1 MKKILSLFLVFTLVF
16 SLSACGS
23 NSKEKDNETE
33 SQTET
38 VQEVDLTTC
47 VTGLRDRVVEVNT
60 KPDWMD
66 GVKFDEKYVKS
77 VKSDD
82 SKVDMTKAGEYQ
94 LTYNI
99 TGVESKAFIAK
110 DVKVIKKVT
119 VTVKEKMTEEEKAS
133 EEQKTAEAQKQ
144 DVKPVIEEKE
154 SGNSDK
160 NSSSSKPN
168 NNSSSNSDN
177 SSPSKPAP
185 APSKPAPS
193 KPSKPAPNEPAKP
206 SKPAHQHD
214 WKTEYKTVHHEAQY
228 RNEPVYE
235 DQIVYEDRPV
245 YKWQAYWTCNGCGQR
260 FNSENDV
267 LGHVLL
273 ECGTGYT
280 AHEEKVQTGT
290 EQVQVGTNRVQ
301 VGTNQVLVKDAWD
314 EQVPNGQ
321 SCSCGARK

>member
-66 GVKFDEKYVKS
+66 GIKFDEKYVKS

-99 TGVESKAFIAK
+99 TGVESKDFIAK
-110 DVKVIKKVT
+110 DVKVIKK

-168 NNSSSNSDN
+168 NNSSSSSDN
-177 SSPSKPAP
+177 SSPSKPN
-185 APSKPAPS
+185 KPAPS
-193 KPSKPAPNEPAKP
+193 EPAKP

-245 YKWQAYWTCNGCGQR
+245 YKWSAYWTCNECGAR
-260 FNSENDV
+260 FNDIYDIKD
-267 LGHVLL
+267 HVLY
-273 ECGTGYT
+273 ECGGGYT
-280 AHEEKVQTGT
+280 AHEEKIQTGT

-301 VGTNQVLVKDAWD
+301 VGTNPVLVKEAWD
-314 EQVPNGQ
+314 EKVPNGQ

>member
-66 GVKFDEKYVKS
+66 GIKFDEKYVKS
-77 VKSDD
+77 VKADD

-99 TGVESKAFIAK
+99 TGVESKDFIAK
-110 DVKVIKKVT
+110 DVKVIKK

-168 NNSSSNSDN
+168 NNSSSSSDN

-185 APSKPAPS
+185 SKPNKPAPS
-193 KPSKPAPNEPAKP
+193 EPAKP

-214 WKTEYKTVHHEAQY
+214 WQPVYTTVHHEAQY
-228 RNEPVYE
+228 KTEPVYKDE
-235 DQIVYEDRPV
+235 IVYEDRPV
-245 YKWQAYWTCNGCGQR
+245 YKWSAYWTCNECHQR
-260 FNSENDV
+260 FENEFDV
-267 LGHVLL
+267 ADHAMY
-273 ECGTGYT
+273 ECGGGWT
-280 AHEEKVQTGT
+280 AHKEKIQTGT
-290 EQVQVGTNRVQ
+290 EQVQVGTNKVQ
-301 VGTNQVLVKDAWD
+301 IGTNQVLVKEAWD
-314 EQVPNGQ
+314 EKVQNGYT
-321 SCSCGARK
+321 CSCGQSKK

>member
-66 GVKFDEKYVKS
+66 GVRFDEKYVKS
-77 VKSDD
+77 VKADD

-99 TGVESKAFIAK
+99 TGVESKDFIAK
-110 DVKVIKKVT
+110 DVKVIKK

-144 DVKPVIEEKE
+144 DIKPVIEEKE

-168 NNSSSNSDN
+168 NNSSSSSDN
-177 SSPSKPAP
+177 SSPSKPN
-185 APSKPAPS
+185 KPAPS
-193 KPSKPAPNEPAKP
+193 EPAKP
-206 SKPAHQHD
+206 NKPAHSHD

-228 RNEPVYE
+228 RNEPVYKDE
-235 DQIVYEDRPV
+235 IVYEDRPV
-245 YKWQAYWTCNGCGQR
+245 YKWQAYWTCNECGQR
-260 FNSENDV
+260 FENEFDV
-267 LGHVLL
+267 ADHAMY
-273 ECGTGYT
+273 ECGGGWT
-280 AHEEKVQTGT
+280 AHKEKIQTGT
-290 EQVQVGTNRVQ
+290 EQVQVGTNKVQ
-301 VGTNQVLVKDAWD
+301 IGTNPVLVKDAWD

>member
-66 GVKFDEKYVKS
+66 GVRFDEKYVKS

-99 TGVESKAFIAK
+99 TGVESKDFIAK
-110 DVKVIKKVT
+110 DVKVIKK

-168 NNSSSNSDN
+168 NNSSSSSDN
-177 SSPSKPAP
+177 SSPSKPN
-185 APSKPAPS
+185 KPAPS
-193 KPSKPAPNEPAKP
+193 EPAKP

-228 RNEPVYE
+228 KTEPVYKDE
-235 DQIVYEDRPV
+235 IVYEDRPV
-245 YKWQAYWTCNGCGQR
+245 YKWQAYWTCNGCGAR
-260 FNSENDV
+260 FNSDQEA
-267 LGHVLL
+267 GEHVLF

-290 EQVQVGTNRVQ
+290 EQVQVGTNKVQ
-301 VGTNQVLVKDAWD
+301 IGTNQVLVKDAWD

-321 SCSCGARK
+321 VCTGCGARK

>member
-66 GVKFDEKYVKS
+66 GVRFDEKYVKS

-99 TGVESKAFIAK
+99 TGVESKDFIAK
-110 DVKVIKKVT
+110 DVKVIKK

-168 NNSSSNSDN
+168 NNSSSSSDN

-185 APSKPAPS
+185 SKPN
-193 KPSKPAPNEPAKP
+193 KPAPNEPAKP

-214 WKTEYKTVHHEAQY
+214 WQPVYTTVHHEAQY

-260 FNSENDV
+260 FNSDQEA
-267 LGHVLL
+267 GEHVLF

-280 AHEEKVQTGT
+280 AHEEKIQTGT
-290 EQVQVGTNRVQ
+290 EQVQVGTNKVQ
-301 VGTNQVLVKDAWD
+301 IGTNQVLVKDAWD
-314 EQVPNGQ
+314 EKVQNGYT
-321 SCSCGARK
+321 CSCGQNKK

>member
-66 GVKFDEKYVKS
+66 GIKFDEKYVKS
-77 VKSDD
+77 VKADD

-99 TGVESKAFIAK
+99 TGVESKDFIAK
-110 DVKVIKKVT
+110 DVKVIKK

-144 DVKPVIEEKE
+144 DIKPVIEEKE

-168 NNSSSNSDN
+168 NNSSSSSDN

-185 APSKPAPS
+185 SKPNKPAPS
-193 KPSKPAPNEPAKP
+193 EPAKP

-228 RNEPVYE
+228 RNEPVYKDE
-235 DQIVYEDRPV
+235 IVYEDRPV
-245 YKWQAYWTCNGCGQR
+245 YKWQAYWTCT
-260 FNSENDV
+260 
-267 LGHVLL
+267 
-273 ECGTGYT
+273 ECGKRFDNEKDAGRHAVAICGGGYS
-280 AHEEKVQTGT
+280 AHKEQVQTGT
-290 EQVQVGTNRVQ
+290 EQVQVGTNKVQ
-301 VGTNQVLVKDAWD
+301 IGTNPVLVKDAWD

>member
-66 GVKFDEKYVKS
+66 GIKFDEKYVKS

-99 TGVESKAFIAK
+99 TGVESKDFIAK
-110 DVKVIKKVT
+110 DVKVIKK

-168 NNSSSNSDN
+168 NNSSSSSDN
-177 SSPSKPAP
+177 SSPSKPN
-185 APSKPAPS
+185 KPAPS
-193 KPSKPAPNEPAKP
+193 EPAKP
-206 SKPAHQHD
+206 SKPAHSHD

-245 YKWQAYWTCNGCGQR
+245 YKWSAYWTCNECNQR
-260 FNSENDV
+260 FENEKDV
-267 LGHVLL
+267 ARHALMI
-273 ECGTGYT
+273 CGGGWT
-280 AHEEKVQTGT
+280 AHEEKIQTGT

-301 VGTNQVLVKDAWD
+301 VGTNPVLVKDAWD

>member
-66 GVKFDEKYVKS
+66 GIKFDEKYVKS
-77 VKSDD
+77 VKADD

-99 TGVESKAFIAK
+99 TGVESKDFIAK

-119 VTVKEKMTEEEKAS
+119 VREKMTEEEKAS

-168 NNSSSNSDN
+168 NNSSSSSDN
-177 SSPSKPAP
+177 SSPSKPN
-185 APSKPAPS
+185 KPAPS
-193 KPSKPAPNEPAKP
+193 EPAKP

-228 RNEPVYE
+228 RNEPVYKDE
-235 DQIVYEDRPV
+235 IVYEDRPV
-245 YKWQAYWTCNGCGQR
+245 YKWQAYWTCNECNQR
-260 FNSENDV
+260 FEDEYDV
-267 LGHVLL
+267 ADHAMY
-273 ECGTGYT
+273 ECGGGWT
-280 AHEEKVQTGT
+280 AHKEKVQTGT
-290 EQVQVGTNRVQ
+290 EQVQVGTNKVQ
-301 VGTNQVLVKDAWD
+301 IGTNPVLVKDAWD

>member
-66 GVKFDEKYVKS
+66 GVRFDEKYVKS

-99 TGVESKAFIAK
+99 TGVESKDFIAK
-110 DVKVIKKVT
+110 DVKVIKK

-168 NNSSSNSDN
+168 NNSSSSSDN
-177 SSPSKPAP
+177 SSPSKPSNP
-185 APSKPAPS
+185 APS
-193 KPSKPAPNEPAKP
+193 EPAKP

-228 RNEPVYE
+228 RNEPVYKDE
-235 DQIVYEDRPV
+235 IVYEDRPV
-245 YKWQAYWTCNGCGQR
+245 YKWQAYWTCNECGQR
-260 FNSENDV
+260 FDNEFDV
-267 LGHVLL
+267 ADHAMY
-273 ECGTGYT
+273 ECGGGWT
-280 AHEEKVQTGT
+280 AHEEKIQTGT
-290 EQVQVGTNRVQ
+290 EQVQVGTNKVQ
-301 VGTNQVLVKDAWD
+301 IGTNPVLVKEAWD
-314 EQVPNGQ
+314 EKVPNGQ

>member
-110 DVKVIKKVT
+110 DVKVIKKVI
-119 VTVKEKMTEEEKAS
+119 VRENMTEEEKAS
-133 EEQKTAEAQKQ
+133 EEQKTEESQKQ

-168 NNSSSNSDN
+168 NNSSSSSDN

-185 APSKPAPS
+185 SKPNKPAPS
-193 KPSKPAPNEPAKP
+193 EPAKP
-206 SKPAHQHD
+206 SKPAHSHD

-228 RNEPVYE
+228 RNEPIYKDE
-235 DQIVYEDRPV
+235 IVYEDRPV
-245 YKWQAYWTCNGCGQR
+245 YKWQAYWTCNECSQR
-260 FNSENDV
+260 FEDEFAV
-267 LGHVLL
+267 ADHAMY
-273 ECGTGYT
+273 ECGGGWT
-280 AHEEKVQTGT
+280 AHKEKIQTGT
-290 EQVQVGTNRVQ
+290 EQVQVGTNKVQ
-301 VGTNQVLVKDAWD
+301 IGTNQVLVKEAWD
-314 EQVPNGQ
+314 EKVPNGQ
-321 SCSCGARK
+321 VCTGCGAKK

>member
-66 GVKFDEKYVKS
+66 GIKFDEKYVKS
-77 VKSDD
+77 VKADD

-99 TGVESKAFIAK
+99 TGVESKDFIAK

-119 VTVKEKMTEEEKAS
+119 VREKMTEEEKAS

-168 NNSSSNSDN
+168 NNSSSSSDN
-177 SSPSKPAP
+177 SSPSKPN
-185 APSKPAPS
+185 KPAPS
-193 KPSKPAPNEPAKP
+193 EPAKP

-228 RNEPVYE
+228 RNEPVYKDE
-235 DQIVYEDRPV
+235 IVYEDRPV
-245 YKWQAYWTCNGCGQR
+245 YKWQAYWTCNGCGAR
-260 FNSENDV
+260 FNSDQEA
-267 LGHVLL
+267 GEHVLF

-280 AHEEKVQTGT
+280 AHEEKIQTGT
-290 EQVQVGTNRVQ
+290 EQVQVGTNKVQ
-301 VGTNQVLVKDAWD
+301 IGTNQVLVKDAWD
-314 EQVPNGQ
+314 EKVPNGQ
-321 SCSCGARK
+321 VCTGCGAKK

>member
-66 GVKFDEKYVKS
+66 GVRFDEKYVKS

-99 TGVESKAFIAK
+99 TGVESKDFIAK
-110 DVKVIKKVT
+110 DVKVIKK

-168 NNSSSNSDN
+168 NNSSSSSDN
-177 SSPSKPAP
+177 SSPSKPN
-185 APSKPAPS
+185 KPAPS
-193 KPSKPAPNEPAKP
+193 EPAKP

-228 RNEPVYE
+228 RNEPVYKDE
-235 DQIVYEDRPV
+235 IVYEDRPV
-245 YKWQAYWTCNGCGQR
+245 YKWQAYWTCNECNQR
-260 FNSENDV
+260 FEDEYDV
-267 LGHVLL
+267 ADHAMY
-273 ECGTGYT
+273 ECGGGWT
-280 AHEEKVQTGT
+280 AHKEKVQTGT
-290 EQVQVGTNRVQ
+290 EQVQVGTNKVQ
-301 VGTNQVLVKDAWD
+301 IGTNPVLVKDAWD

>member
-66 GVKFDEKYVKS
+66 GVRFNEKYVKS
-77 VKSDD
+77 VKADD

-99 TGVESKAFIAK
+99 TGVESKDFIAK
-110 DVKVIKKVT
+110 DVKVIKK

-144 DVKPVIEEKE
+144 AVKPVIEEKE

-168 NNSSSNSDN
+168 NNSSSSSDN
-177 SSPSKPAP
+177 SSPSKPN
-185 APSKPAPS
+185 KPAPS
-193 KPSKPAPNEPAKP
+193 EPAKP

-245 YKWQAYWTCNGCGQR
+245 YKWQAYWTCT
-260 FNSENDV
+260 
-267 LGHVLL
+267 
-273 ECGTGYT
+273 ECGKRFETEYDAGAHALFECGGGYS
-280 AHEEKVQTGT
+280 AHREQVQTGT
-290 EQVQVGTNRVQ
+290 EQVQVGTNKVQ
-301 VGTNQVLVKDAWD
+301 IGTNQVLVKDAWD
-314 EQVPNGQ
+314 EKVQNGYT
-321 SCSCGARK
+321 CSCGQNKK

>member
-38 VQEVDLTTC
+38 VQEFDLTTC

-77 VKSDD
+77 VKADD

-99 TGVESKAFIAK
+99 TGVESKDFIAK

-168 NNSSSNSDN
+168 NNSSSSSDN
-177 SSPSKPAP
+177 SSPSKPN
-185 APSKPAPS
+185 KPAPS
-193 KPSKPAPNEPAKP
+193 EPAKP

-214 WKTEYKTVHHEAQY
+214 WQPVYTTVHHEAQY
-228 RNEPVYE
+228 KTEPVYE
-235 DQIVYEDRPV
+235 DRIVYEDRPV
-245 YKWQAYWTCNGCGQR
+245 YKWSAYWTCNGCGQR
-260 FNSENDV
+260 FEDEKSV
-267 LGHVLL
+267 GKHVLL
-273 ECGTGYT
+273 VCGTGYT
-280 AHEEKVQTGT
+280 PHEEKVQTGT

-314 EQVPNGQ
+314 EQVKTG
-321 SCSCGARK
+321 SVCTGCGAKK

>member
-66 GVKFDEKYVKS
+66 GIKFDEKYVKS
-77 VKSDD
+77 VKADD

-99 TGVESKAFIAK
+99 TGVESKDFIAK
-110 DVKVIKKVT
+110 DVKVIKK

-168 NNSSSNSDN
+168 NNSSSSSDN

-185 APSKPAPS
+185 SKPNKPAPS
-193 KPSKPAPNEPAKP
+193 EPAKP

-228 RNEPVYE
+228 RNEPVYKDE
-235 DQIVYEDRPV
+235 IVYEDRPV

-260 FNSENDV
+260 FEDEESV
-267 LGHVLL
+267 GKHVLL
-273 ECGTGYT
+273 VCGTGYT
-280 AHEEKVQTGT
+280 PHKEKIQTGT
-290 EQVQVGTNRVQ
+290 EQVQVGTNKVQ
-301 VGTNQVLVKDAWD
+301 IGTNPVLVKDAWD

-321 SCSCGARK
+321 VCTGCGAKK

>member
-77 VKSDD
+77 VKADD

-99 TGVESKAFIAK
+99 TGVESKDFIAK

-144 DVKPVIEEKE
+144 DIKPVIEEKKSSN
-154 SGNSDK
+154 SGK
-160 NSSSSKPN
+160 NSSSSN
-168 NNSSSNSDN
+168 SSNNSSSSSNNGN
-177 SSPSKPAP
+177 SSSSNK
-185 APSKPAPS
+185 PS
-193 KPSKPAPNEPAKP
+193 KPSGDTGNNNSGS

-214 WKTEYKTVHHEAQY
+214 WKTEYKTVHHDAQY
-228 RNEPVYE
+228 RSEPVYE

-245 YKWQAYWTCNGCGQR
+245 YKWSAYWTCT
-260 FNSENDV
+260 
-267 LGHVLL
+267 
-273 ECGTGYT
+273 ECGKRFDNEKDAGRHAVAICGGGYS
-280 AHEEKVQTGT
+280 AHKEQVQTGT

-301 VGTNQVLVKDAWD
+301 VGTNQVLVKEAWD
-314 EQVPNGQ
+314 EKVPNGQ
-321 SCSCGARK
+321 VCTGCGAKK

>member
-1 MKKILSLFLVFTLVF
+1 MKKILSLFLVSTLVF

-168 NNSSSNSDN
+168 NNSSSSSDN
-177 SSPSKPAP
+177 SSPSKPN
-185 APSKPAPS
+185 KPAPS
-193 KPSKPAPNEPAKP
+193 EPAKP

-228 RNEPVYE
+228 RNEPVYKDE
-235 DQIVYEDRPV
+235 IVYEDRPV
-245 YKWQAYWTCNGCGQR
+245 YKWSAYWTCNECGAR
-260 FNSENDV
+260 FNDIYDIKD
-267 LGHVLL
+267 HVLY
-273 ECGTGYT
+273 ECGGGYT
-280 AHEEKVQTGT
+280 AHEEKIQTGT

>member
-66 GVKFDEKYVKS
+66 GIKFDEKYVKS
-77 VKSDD
+77 VKADD

-99 TGVESKAFIAK
+99 TGVESKDFIAK
-110 DVKVIKKVT
+110 DVKVIKK

-168 NNSSSNSDN
+168 NNSSSSSDN
-177 SSPSKPAP
+177 SSPSKPN
-185 APSKPAPS
+185 KPAPS
-193 KPSKPAPNEPAKP
+193 EPAKP

-214 WKTEYKTVHHEAQY
+214 WQPVYTTVHHEAQY
-228 RNEPVYE
+228 KTEPVYE
-235 DQIVYEDRPV
+235 DRIVYEDRPV
-245 YKWQAYWTCNGCGQR
+245 YKWSAYWTCNGCGQR

-267 LGHVLL
+267 LEHVLL

-280 AHEEKVQTGT
+280 PHKEKVQTGT
-290 EQVQVGTNRVQ
+290 EQVQVGTNKVQ
-301 VGTNQVLVKDAWD
+301 IGTNPVLVKEAWD
-314 EQVPNGQ
+314 EKVPNGQ
-321 SCSCGARK
+321 SCSCGQNKK

>member
-60 KPDWMD
+60 KTDWMD

-99 TGVESKAFIAK
+99 TGVESKDFIAK
-110 DVKVIKKVT
+110 DVKVIKK

-168 NNSSSNSDN
+168 NNSSSSSDN

-185 APSKPAPS
+185 SKPNKPAPS
-193 KPSKPAPNEPAKP
+193 EPAKP
-206 SKPAHQHD
+206 SKPAHSHD

-245 YKWQAYWTCNGCGQR
+245 YKWRDYYTCNECNQR
-260 FNSENDV
+260 FEDEDRV
-267 LGHVLL
+267 AEHALMI
-273 ECGTGYT
+273 CGGGWT
-280 AHEEKVQTGT
+280 AHEEKIQTGT

-301 VGTNQVLVKDAWD
+301 VGTNPVLVKEAWD
-314 EQVPNGQ
+314 EKVPNGQ

>member
-66 GVKFDEKYVKS
+66 GIKFDEKYVKS
-77 VKSDD
+77 VKADD

-99 TGVESKAFIAK
+99 TGVESKDFIAK
-110 DVKVIKKVT
+110 DVKVIKK

-144 DVKPVIEEKE
+144 DIKPVIEEKE

-168 NNSSSNSDN
+168 NNSSSSSDN

-185 APSKPAPS
+185 SKPNKPAPS
-193 KPSKPAPNEPAKP
+193 EPAKP

-245 YKWQAYWTCNGCGQR
+245 YKWRDYYTCNECNQR
-260 FNSENDV
+260 FENEKDV
-267 LGHVLL
+267 ARHALMI
-273 ECGTGYT
+273 CGGGWT
-280 AHEEKVQTGT
+280 AHEEKIQTGT
-290 EQVQVGTNRVQ
+290 EQVQVGTNKVQ
-301 VGTNQVLVKDAWD
+301 IGTNPVLVKDAWD

>member
-77 VKSDD
+77 VKADD

-99 TGVESKAFIAK
+99 TGVESKDFIAK
-110 DVKVIKKVT
+110 DVKVIKK

-168 NNSSSNSDN
+168 NNSSSSSDN

-185 APSKPAPS
+185 S
-193 KPSKPAPNEPAKP
+193 EPAKP

-228 RNEPVYE
+228 RNEPVYKDE
-235 DQIVYEDRPV
+235 IVYEDRPV
-245 YKWQAYWTCNGCGQR
+245 YKWQAYWTCNECSQR
-260 FNSENDV
+260 FENEKDV
-267 LGHVLL
+267 ARHALMI
-273 ECGTGYT
+273 CGGGWT
-280 AHEEKVQTGT
+280 AHEEQVQTGT
-290 EQVQVGTNRVQ
+290 EQVQVGTNKVQ
-301 VGTNQVLVKDAWD
+301 IGTNQVLVKDAWD

-321 SCSCGARK
+321 VCTGCGAKK

>member
-144 DVKPVIEEKE
+144 DVKPVIEEKKSSN
-154 SGNSDK
+154 SGK
-160 NSSSSKPN
+160 NSSSSN
-168 NNSSSNSDN
+168 SSNNSSSSSNNGN
-177 SSPSKPAP
+177 SSSSNK
-185 APSKPAPS
+185 PS
-193 KPSKPAPNEPAKP
+193 KPSGDTGNNNSGS

-214 WKTEYKTVHHEAQY
+214 WQPVYTTVHHEAQY
-228 RNEPVYE
+228 RNEPVYKDE
-235 DQIVYEDRPV
+235 IVYEDRPV
-245 YKWQAYWTCNGCGQR
+245 YKWQAYWTCNECGQR
-260 FNSENDV
+260 FENEKDV
-267 LGHVLL
+267 ARHALMI
-273 ECGTGYT
+273 CGGGWT
-280 AHEEKVQTGT
+280 AHEEKIQTGT
-290 EQVQVGTNRVQ
+290 EQVQVGTNKVQ
-301 VGTNQVLVKDAWD
+301 IGTNQVLVKEAWD
-314 EQVPNGQ
+314 EKVPNGQ

>member
-66 GVKFDEKYVKS
+66 GIKFDEKYVKS
-77 VKSDD
+77 VKADD

-99 TGVESKAFIAK
+99 TGVESKDFIAK

-119 VTVKEKMTEEEKAS
+119 VREKMTEEEKAS

-168 NNSSSNSDN
+168 NNSSSSSDN

-185 APSKPAPS
+185 SKPNKPAPS
-193 KPSKPAPNEPAKP
+193 EPAKP

-214 WKTEYKTVHHEAQY
+214 WQPVYTTVHHEAQY
-228 RNEPVYE
+228 KTEPVYKDE
-235 DQIVYEDRPV
+235 IVYEDRPV

-280 AHEEKVQTGT
+280 AHKEKIQTGT
-290 EQVQVGTNRVQ
+290 EQVQVGTNKVQ
-301 VGTNQVLVKDAWD
+301 IGTNPVLVKDAWD
-314 EQVPNGQ
+314 EKVQNGYT
-321 SCSCGARK
+321 CSCGQNKK

>member
-38 VQEVDLTTC
+38 VQEVDLTTFI
-47 VTGLRDRVVEVNT
+47 TGLRDRVVEVNT

-66 GVKFDEKYVKS
+66 GVKFDEKYVKF
-77 VKSDD
+77 VKADD

-99 TGVESKAFIAK
+99 TGVESKDFIAK
-110 DVKVIKKVT
+110 DVKVIKK

-144 DVKPVIEEKE
+144 DVKPMIEEKE

-168 NNSSSNSDN
+168 NNSSSSSDN

-185 APSKPAPS
+185 S
-193 KPSKPAPNEPAKP
+193 EPAKP

-214 WKTEYKTVHHEAQY
+214 WKTEYKTVHHDAQY
-228 RNEPVYE
+228 RNEPVYKDE
-235 DQIVYEDRPV
+235 IVYEDRPI

-260 FNSENDV
+260 FEDEKSV
-267 LGHVLL
+267 GKHVLL
-273 ECGTGYT
+273 VCGTGYT
-280 AHEEKVQTGT
+280 PHEEKVQTGT
-290 EQVQVGTNRVQ
+290 EQVQVGTNKVQ
-301 VGTNQVLVKDAWD
+301 IGTNPVLVKDAWD

>member
-66 GVKFDEKYVKS
+66 GVRFDEKYVKS

-99 TGVESKAFIAK
+99 TGVESKDFIAK
-110 DVKVIKKVT
+110 DVKVIKK

-168 NNSSSNSDN
+168 NNSSSSSDN
-177 SSPSKPAP
+177 SSPSKPN
-185 APSKPAPS
+185 KPAPS
-193 KPSKPAPNEPAKP
+193 EPAKP

-245 YKWQAYWTCNGCGQR
+245 YKWSAYWTCNGCGQR
-260 FNSENDV
+260 FEDEKSV
-267 LGHVLL
+267 GKHVLL
-273 ECGTGYT
+273 VCGTGYT
-280 AHEEKVQTGT
+280 PHEEKVQTGT
-290 EQVQVGTNRVQ
+290 EQVQVGTNKVQ
-301 VGTNQVLVKDAWD
+301 IGTNPVLVKEAWD
-314 EQVPNGQ
+314 EKVPNGQ

>member
-66 GVKFDEKYVKS
+66 GIKFDEKYVKS
-77 VKSDD
+77 VKADD

-99 TGVESKAFIAK
+99 TGVESKDFIAK
-110 DVKVIKKVT
+110 DVKVIKK

-144 DVKPVIEEKE
+144 DIKPVIEEKE

-168 NNSSSNSDN
+168 NNSSSSSDN

-185 APSKPAPS
+185 SKPNKPAPS
-193 KPSKPAPNEPAKP
+193 EPNKP

-214 WKTEYKTVHHEAQY
+214 WQPVYTTVHHEAQY
-228 RNEPVYE
+228 KTEP
-235 DQIVYEDRPV
+235 VYEDRPV
-245 YKWQAYWTCNGCGQR
+245 YKWSAYWTCT
-260 FNSENDV
+260 
-267 LGHVLL
+267 
-273 ECGTGYT
+273 ECGTRFDNEKDAGRHAVAICGGGYS
-280 AHEEKVQTGT
+280 AHKEQVQTGT

-314 EQVPNGQ
+314 EKVQNGYT
-321 SCSCGARK
+321 CSCGQNKK

>member
-1 MKKILSLFLVFTLVF
+1 MKKILSLFLVSTLVF

-99 TGVESKAFIAK
+99 TGMESKAFIAK

-168 NNSSSNSDN
+168 NNSSSSSDN
-177 SSPSKPAP
+177 SSPSKPN
-185 APSKPAPS
+185 KPAPS
-193 KPSKPAPNEPAKP
+193 EPAKP

-228 RNEPVYE
+228 RNEPVYKDE
-235 DQIVYEDRPV
+235 IVYEDRPV
-245 YKWQAYWTCNGCGQR
+245 YKWSAYWTCNGCGQR
-260 FNSENDV
+260 FDDEESV
-267 LGHVLL
+267 GKHVLL
-273 ECGTGYT
+273 VCGTGYT
-280 AHEEKVQTGT
+280 PHKEQVQTGT
-290 EQVQVGTNRVQ
+290 EQVQVGTNKVQ
-301 VGTNQVLVKDAWD
+301 SGTNPVLVKEAWD
-314 EQVPNGQ
+314 EKVPNGQ

>member
-82 SKVDMTKAGEYQ
+82 SKVDMNKAGEYQ

-119 VTVKEKMTEEEKAS
+119 VREKMTEEEKAS

-168 NNSSSNSDN
+168 NNSSSSSDN
-177 SSPSKPAP
+177 SSPSKPN
-185 APSKPAPS
+185 KPAPS
-193 KPSKPAPNEPAKP
+193 EPAKP
-206 SKPAHQHD
+206 SKPAHSHD

-260 FNSENDV
+260 FNSDQEA
-267 LGHVLL
+267 GEHVLF

-290 EQVQVGTNRVQ
+290 EQVQVGTNKVQ
-301 VGTNQVLVKDAWD
+301 IGTNPVLVKDAWD

-321 SCSCGARK
+321 VCTGCGAKK

>member
-77 VKSDD
+77 VKADD

-99 TGVESKAFIAK
+99 TGVESKDFIAK

-168 NNSSSNSDN
+168 NNSSSSSDN
-177 SSPSKPAP
+177 SSPSKPN
-185 APSKPAPS
+185 KPAPS
-193 KPSKPAPNEPAKP
+193 EPNKPSKPT
-206 SKPAHQHD
+206 HQHD

-228 RNEPVYE
+228 RTEPVYKDE
-235 DQIVYEDRPV
+235 IVYEDRPV
-245 YKWQAYWTCNGCGQR
+245 YKWRDYYTCNECGQR
-260 FNSENDV
+260 FENEDRV
-267 LGHVLL
+267 AEHALMI
-273 ECGTGYT
+273 CGGGWT

-290 EQVQVGTNRVQ
+290 EKVQVGTNKVQ
-301 VGTNQVLVKDAWD
+301 VGTNQVLVKEAWD
-314 EQVPNGQ
+314 EKVPNGQ
-321 SCSCGARK
+321 VCTGCGAKK

>member
-66 GVKFDEKYVKS
+66 GIKFDEKYVKS

-99 TGVESKAFIAK
+99 TGVESKDFIAK
-110 DVKVIKKVT
+110 DVKVIKK

-168 NNSSSNSDN
+168 NNSSSSSDN

-185 APSKPAPS
+185 SKPAPA
-193 KPSKPAPNEPAKP
+193 PSEPAKP

-228 RNEPVYE
+228 RNEPVYKDE
-235 DQIVYEDRPV
+235 IVYEDRPV

-267 LGHVLL
+267 LEHVLMI
-273 ECGTGYT
+273 CGTGYT
-280 AHEEKVQTGT
+280 AHKEKVQTGT

-314 EQVPNGQ
+314 EKVQNGYT
-321 SCSCGARK
+321 CSCGQNKK

>member
-66 GVKFDEKYVKS
+66 GIKFDEKYVKS
-77 VKSDD
+77 VKADD

-99 TGVESKAFIAK
+99 TGVESKDFIAK
-110 DVKVIKKVT
+110 DVKVIKK

-144 DVKPVIEEKE
+144 DIKPVIEEKE

-168 NNSSSNSDN
+168 NNSSSSSDN

-185 APSKPAPS
+185 SKPNKPAPA
-193 KPSKPAPNEPAKP
+193 PSEPAKP

-214 WKTEYKTVHHEAQY
+214 WQPVYTTVHHEAQY
-228 RNEPVYE
+228 KTEPVYE
-235 DQIVYEDRPV
+235 DRIVYEDRPV
-245 YKWQAYWTCNGCGQR
+245 YKWSAYWTCNECNQR
-260 FNSENDV
+260 FDNEDRV
-267 LGHVLL
+267 AEHALMI
-273 ECGTGYT
+273 CGGGWT
-280 AHEEKVQTGT
+280 AHKEKVQTGT

-301 VGTNQVLVKDAWD
+301 IGTNQVLVKDAWD
-314 EQVPNGQ
+314 EKVQNGYT
-321 SCSCGARK
+321 CSCGQNKK

>member
-99 TGVESKAFIAK
+99 TGVESKDFIAK
-110 DVKVIKKVT
+110 DVKVIKK

-144 DVKPVIEEKE
+144 DVKPMIEEKE

-168 NNSSSNSDN
+168 NNSSSSSDN
-177 SSPSKPAP
+177 SSPSKPN
-185 APSKPAPS
+185 KPAPS
-193 KPSKPAPNEPAKP
+193 EPAKP
-206 SKPAHQHD
+206 SKPAHSHD

-228 RNEPVYE
+228 RNEPVYKDE
-235 DQIVYEDRPV
+235 IVYEDRPV
-245 YKWQAYWTCNGCGQR
+245 YKWQAYWTCNGCGAR
-260 FNSENDV
+260 FNSDQEA
-267 LGHVLL
+267 GEHVLF

-280 AHEEKVQTGT
+280 AHEEKIQTGT
-290 EQVQVGTNRVQ
+290 EQVQVGTNKVQ
-301 VGTNQVLVKDAWD
+301 IGTNPVLVKEAWD

>member
-66 GVKFDEKYVKS
+66 GIKFDEKYVKS
-77 VKSDD
+77 VKADD

-99 TGVESKAFIAK
+99 TGVESKDFIAK

-119 VTVKEKMTEEEKAS
+119 VREKMTEEEKAS

-168 NNSSSNSDN
+168 NNSSSSSDN
-177 SSPSKPAP
+177 SSPSKPN
-185 APSKPAPS
+185 KPAPS
-193 KPSKPAPNEPAKP
+193 EPAKP

-245 YKWQAYWTCNGCGQR
+245 YKWQAYWTCT
-260 FNSENDV
+260 
-267 LGHVLL
+267 
-273 ECGTGYT
+273 ECGKRFETEYDAGDHALFECGGGYS
-280 AHEEKVQTGT
+280 AHREQVQTGT

-301 VGTNQVLVKDAWD
+301 VGTNPVLVKDAWD
-314 EQVPNGQ
+314 EKVPNGQ

>member
-99 TGVESKAFIAK
+99 TGVESKDFIAK
-110 DVKVIKKVT
+110 DVKVIKK

-144 DVKPVIEEKE
+144 DVKPMIEEKE

-168 NNSSSNSDN
+168 NNSSSSSDN
-177 SSPSKPAP
+177 SSPSKPN
-185 APSKPAPS
+185 KPAPS
-193 KPSKPAPNEPAKP
+193 EPSGNTGNSSTNKPST
-206 SKPAHQHD
+206 SKPAHQHN
-214 WKTEYKTVHHEAQY
+214 WQPVYTTVHHEAQY
-228 RNEPVYE
+228 KTEPVYKDE
-235 DQIVYEDRPV
+235 IVYEDRPV
-245 YKWQAYWTCNGCGQR
+245 YKWRDYYTCN
-260 FNSENDV
+260 
-267 LGHVLL
+267 
-273 ECGTGYT
+273 ECGHKTYDTESMMDHIFDSCGGGYS
-280 AHEEKVQTGT
+280 AHKEQVQTGT
-290 EQVQVGTNRVQ
+290 EQVQVGTNKVQ
-301 VGTNQVLVKDAWD
+301 IGTNQVLVKDAWD
-314 EQVPNGQ
+314 EKVQNGYT
-321 SCSCGARK
+321 CSCGQNKK

>member
-1 MKKILSLFLVFTLVF
+1 M
-16 SLSACGS
+16 
-23 NSKEKDNETE
+23 
-33 SQTET
+33 
-38 VQEVDLTTC
+38 
-47 VTGLRDRVVEVNT
+47 TGLRDRVVEVNT

-77 VKSDD
+77 VKADD

-99 TGVESKAFIAK
+99 AGVESKDFIAK

-144 DVKPVIEEKE
+144 DVKPVIKEKE

-168 NNSSSNSDN
+168 NNSSSSSDN
-177 SSPSKPAP
+177 SSPSKPN
-185 APSKPAPS
+185 KPAPS
-193 KPSKPAPNEPAKP
+193 EPAKP

-228 RNEPVYE
+228 RNEPVYKDE
-235 DQIVYEDRPV
+235 IVYEDRPV
-245 YKWQAYWTCNGCGQR
+245 YKWQAYWTCNGCGAR
-260 FNSENDV
+260 FNSDQEA
-267 LGHVLL
+267 GEHVLF

-280 AHEEKVQTGT
+280 AHEEKIQTGT

-301 VGTNQVLVKDAWD
+301 VGTNQVLVKEAWD

-321 SCSCGARK
+321 VCTGCGAKK

>member
-1 MKKILSLFLVFTLVF
+1 MKKILSLFLVSTLVF

-66 GVKFDEKYVKS
+66 GIKFDEKYVKS
-77 VKSDD
+77 VKADD

-99 TGVESKAFIAK
+99 TGVESKDFIAK
-110 DVKVIKKVT
+110 DVKVIKK

-144 DVKPVIEEKE
+144 AVKPVIEEKE

-168 NNSSSNSDN
+168 NNSSSSSDN
-177 SSPSKPAP
+177 SSPSKPN
-185 APSKPAPS
+185 KPAPS
-193 KPSKPAPNEPAKP
+193 EPAKP

-228 RNEPVYE
+228 RNEPVYKDE
-235 DQIVYEDRPV
+235 IVYEDRPV
-245 YKWQAYWTCNGCGQR
+245 YKWSAYWTCNECGQR
-260 FNSENDV
+260 FENEFDV
-267 LGHVLL
+267 ADHAMY
-273 ECGTGYT
+273 ECGGGWT
-280 AHEEKVQTGT
+280 AHKEKIQTGT
-290 EQVQVGTNRVQ
+290 EQVQVGTNKVQ
-301 VGTNQVLVKDAWD
+301 IGTNPVLVKDAWD

>member
-1 MKKILSLFLVFTLVF
+1 M
-16 SLSACGS
+16 
-23 NSKEKDNETE
+23 
-33 SQTET
+33 
-38 VQEVDLTTC
+38 
-47 VTGLRDRVVEVNT
+47 RDRVVEVNT

-66 GVKFDEKYVKS
+66 GIKFDEKYVKS

-99 TGVESKAFIAK
+99 TGVESKDFIAK
-110 DVKVIKKVT
+110 DVKVIKK

-168 NNSSSNSDN
+168 NNSSSSSDN

-185 APSKPAPS
+185 SKPNKPAPS
-193 KPSKPAPNEPAKP
+193 EP

-214 WKTEYKTVHHEAQY
+214 WQPVYTTVHHEAQY

-245 YKWQAYWTCNGCGQR
+245 YKWSAYWTCNECNQR
-260 FNSENDV
+260 FDNEDRV
-267 LGHVLL
+267 AEHALMI
-273 ECGTGYT
+273 CGGGWT
-280 AHEEKVQTGT
+280 AHEEKIQTGT
-290 EQVQVGTNRVQ
+290 EQVQVGTNKVQ
-301 VGTNQVLVKDAWD
+301 IGTNQVLVKDAWD
-314 EQVPNGQ
+314 EKVQNGYT
-321 SCSCGARK
+321 CSCGARK